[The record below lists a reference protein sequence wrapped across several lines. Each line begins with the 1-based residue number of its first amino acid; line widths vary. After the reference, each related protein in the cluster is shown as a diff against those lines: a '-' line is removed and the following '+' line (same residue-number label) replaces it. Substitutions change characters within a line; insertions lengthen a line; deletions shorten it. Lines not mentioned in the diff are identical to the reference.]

1 MKTYNSEELKAIA
14 KDIFSRYPNAQ
25 KVAVTSDGM
34 AFITDEGENA
44 VKNHAVNNVYK
55 KELKITSFTRE
66 EFEDSKGQNPSKAE
80 DLIALIQAAT
90 TAEEVEAI
98 RIEEAAGK
106 NRITVINAATE
117 KLNSLNN
124 E

>member
-1 MKTYNSEELKAIA
+1 MKTYNSEELKVIA

-66 EFEDSKGQNPSKAE
+66 ELEDSKGQKPSKAE
-80 DLIALIQAAT
+80 DLIALILALT

-98 RIEEAAGK
+98 KNEEAAGK
-106 NRITVINAATE
+106 NRKTVIDAATE